1 MKKLFALLILNL
13 CTAFAAN
20 QYVAGIVFTNQPVD
34 GNSLTVNGSTVTFK
48 SSVTSPSTQV
58 AIGATLSDTANNF
71 VSHTVNFPYS
81 GISPSVLSVTNVY
94 LVADTIDFVI
104 TASKSGSWGTLLVT
118 PNSIVI
124 RPTVLP
130 LSSVTPLT
138 FRTNLANW
146 LVLALRDYPSTN
158 FPAGLPVFTN
168 YIDLSS
174 PKTIDANWLVRGATI
189 LSNANQK
196 IDGGNI
202 TNTWLRK
209 VFLKNDASNPNGI
222 LTYNV
227 SAVRFGIVAPDAS
240 GFLSF
245 YDAAGGE
252 VPNTPFNTTA
262 LPTTSGTYIW
272 RGLGD
277 ARYGQ
282 LAGVNVWSGTSN
294 YFSTLM
300 RGENIQGIIT
310 NATIGVTN
318 LFWTGSAVGSG
329 DLQITN
335 ASPTIHVSET
345 GVAADQGRWRIRA
358 DGSTFYIDALKD
370 DGTLGGTAISINR
383 SGFNPTFVNIKGFT
397 ADGGGSIDGDLTV
410 LGRSFLYGK
419 SYVGANVAP
428 TDTSGITFAL
438 GLLNSSA
445 TASADPSYGTALWS
459 YAGEAFYRTPTTSEG
474 SGQNNRIHN
483 RGEQFFGTGSAYSL
497 TTSYAEVVFGATFRA
512 VLPSAG
518 TYLIQAVIAVDAD
531 ATTGVDSILGKFR
544 NFSDSADVTSSE
556 RTISFVPNAKRGQ
569 LILQN
574 IITVAATKDIRVH
587 AKNGTSARGSIYAT
601 ESSISYVRLY

>member
-20 QYVAGIVFTNQPVD
+20 QYVAGIVFTNQPTD

-48 SSVTSPSTQV
+48 TSVTSPSTQV
-58 AIGATLSDTANNF
+58 AIGATVSDTANNF

-81 GISPSVLSVTNVY
+81 GISPSVLNVTNVY

-168 YIDLSS
+168 YVDVSS
-174 PKTIDANWLVRGATI
+174 PKTITANWLISGAAT

-262 LPTTSGTYIW
+262 LPTTSGTYLW
-272 RGLGD
+272 RGLADSRYARID
-277 ARYGQ
+277 AGNVFSAANTFNGITTLNNYTGTGTNIV
-282 LAGVNVWSGTSN
+282 AGFLKAWVSQNMVN
-294 YFSTLM
+294 
-300 RGENIQGIIT
+300 QGSWELT
-310 NATIGVTN
+310 N
-318 LFWTGSAVGSG
+318 SA
-329 DLQITN
+329 
-335 ASPTIHVSET
+335 PTMYLSES
-345 GVAADQGRWRIRA
+345 GVAANKGRWRLNV
-358 DGSTFYIDALKD
+358 DGQILSIDSLND
-370 DGTLGGTAISINR
+370 DGTFDQRWFSIDR
-383 SGFNPTFVNIKGFT
+383 SVGAPFVQVKEFI
-397 ADGGGSIDGDLTV
+397 ADGGGTFDGNMVVGGNSYL
-410 LGRSFLYGK
+410 LGK
-419 SYVGANVAP
+419 VYVGTDTAP
-428 TDTSGITFAL
+428 TDTSGITVPL
-438 GLLNSSA
+438 GLVDSSA
-445 TASADPSYGTALWS
+445 TASANPAYGTALWS

-474 SGQNNRIHN
+474 AGQNNRIHN
-483 RGEQFFGTGSAYSL
+483 RGEQFFGAGSAYAL

-512 VLPSAG
+512 QLPSAG
-518 TYLIQAVIAVDAD
+518 TYLLQAVIAVDAD
-531 ATTGVDSILGKFR
+531 ATTGTDSILGKFR
-544 NFSDSADVTSSE
+544 NFSDSADVASSE
-556 RTISFVPNAKRGQ
+556 RTVSYIPNAKRGQ

-574 IITVAATKDIRVH
+574 IITVSAAKDIRVH
-587 AKNGTSARGSIYAT
+587 AKNATSARGSIYAT